1 MLRSGVVSIA
11 DLRGCGHDVAFVDSV
26 FARSTVVPAVV
37 PDVEETAEPC
47 AVLGFSALDP
57 LVVQGASADLD
68 PAFACAS
75 LSSALGCTFAR
86 AFGALTFA
94 FLALALSS
102 ASAP

>member
-37 PDVEETAEPC
+37 PDVEVCAEPC

-57 LVVQGASADLD
+57 LVAQGASAYLD

-75 LSSALGCTFAR
+75 LWIALICTFAW
-86 AFGALTFA
+86 AFGALPFA
-94 FLALALSS
+94 FLSLALSS

>member
-1 MLRSGVVSIA
+1 MHRSGVIAVA
-11 DLRGCGHDVAFVDSV
+11 DLRGSCHDVALVDTML
-26 FARSTVVPAVV
+26 AGGAVVPAVV

-75 LSSALGCTFAR
+75 LWIALICTFAW
-86 AFGALTFA
+86 AFGALPFA
-94 FLALALSS
+94 FLSLALSS